1 MSAQLI
7 TVVRNDVVESSSSGS
22 AVVVGPDG
30 EVRCAVGEPES
41 LTYPRSSL
49 KPLQAIA
56 SLRLGAPLRD
66 EQLALACGSHRGTE
80 QHQHVAQQILHDAG
94 LDAEDLQCPAA
105 YPADAAEVA
114 RLAAVSAPVR
124 LTKTPLA
131 FNCSGKHSG
140 FLSAAHAAG
149 HPTETYLDP
158 AHPVQREVFSVIE
171 QYCDETITHHGVD
184 GCGAP
189 APVLSLTGL
198 ARGIGKVASAPHRRT
213 AELPAAQVATAMLEH
228 PWAVHGPSSSDTVIL
243 RDLGVISKLGAE
255 GVRVLAAPDGT
266 TVAVKAQDG
275 SHRAGAL
282 VGLVLLSQ
290 FAPDALP
297 LSDLTPVLETVVPQ
311 VLGGGK
317 PVGRIRLGHDVL
329 EVLD

>member
-1 MSAQLI
+1 MTAQLI
-7 TVVRNDVVESSSSGS
+7 NVVRNDVVESSSQGS

-30 EVRCAVGEPES
+30 SVLCTVGTPEDVI
-41 LTYPRSSL
+41 YPRSSL

-56 SLRLGAPLRD
+56 SLRVGAPLRD

-80 QHQHVAQQILHDAG
+80 AHQQVAARILDDAG
-94 LDAEDLQCPAA
+94 LSEDDLQCPEA
-105 YPADAAEVA
+105 YPADSGEVA

-140 FLSAAHAAG
+140 FLSAARAAG

-158 AHPVQREVFSVIE
+158 EHPVQREVFSVIE

-189 APVLSLTGL
+189 APILSLTGL
-198 ARGIGKVASAPHRRT
+198 ARGIGQVASAPHRRT
-213 AELPAAQVATAMLEH
+213 AELAAAQVATAMLEH
-228 PWAVHGPSSSDTVIL
+228 PWAVHGPTSSDTVIL
-243 RDLGVISKLGAE
+243 RELGVLSKLGAE

-275 SHRAGAL
+275 SHRAGGL

-290 FAPDALP
+290 FAPEAVPLDAI
-297 LSDLTPVLETVVPQ
+297 TPVLETVVPQ

-317 PVGRIRLGHDVL
+317 PVGRIQLGHDVL